1 MFAYTAFVIDAF
13 ANRILGWE
21 CSTSKQT
28 RFVETAI
35 RQAAATGPGKATSM
49 LDR

>member
-28 RFVETAI
+28 RFVEPRSAKPLLPGSGK
-35 RQAAATGPGKATSM
+35 AAAT